1 MINIQLYRNYSDNNY
16 VSKDIR
22 PIAGGELT
30 ARAPHEVSIIAPVLT
45 FDYNTAFLLAN
56 YAYISEFG
64 RYYFIKNIIT
74 DTAKRVHLELSVDPL
89 MSFASQIRQCSA
101 TVIRYA
107 RKKDGKAG
115 ATKVVD
121 TRYPI
126 IPNKLDIL
134 STIAVNNGLI
144 NGYTD
149 GHGYNYKNYALTVL
163 NGGVTI

>member
-30 ARAPHEVSIIAPVLT
+30 ARAPHEVSIISPVLT
-45 FDYNTAFLLAN
+45 FDYNTAFLLGN

-89 MSFASQIRQCSA
+89 MSFASQIRQCTAQIIRLEDVGAPTEIPDNKLPVVPNRKHIDSKTVFSPDITDTFINDIRSLNYVV
-101 TVIRYA
+101 TVI
-107 RKKDGKAG
+107 
-115 ATKVVD
+115 
-121 TRYPI
+121 
-126 IPNKLDIL
+126 
-134 STIAVNNGLI
+134 
-144 NGYTD
+144 
-149 GHGYNYKNYALTVL
+149 
-163 NGGVTI
+163 GGDSV